1 MVQET
6 ARINF
11 EATNLDAIEGKIKA
25 IGGAI
30 NVLGGSIELA
40 VGALG
45 LLEVDEK
52 TTKRF
57 QEAAAS
63 AISFADGAKRV
74 FEGYK
79 ELREAA
85 DLFRKAQQATTAA
98 TTANTVATAANNAV
112 QASSIGVLGKARAAW
127 AAFTAVL
134 ARNPITAIAVA
145 LAAVIATIITYTSS
159 TDDATEATEALNK
172 ANEDLLK
179 SFENRTNREKRYTS
193 VRLSELKAAGATE
206 KQLLQQQIKDAE
218 EAYKKAIAE
227 SIIFAKQAGIT
238 VTGAGGK
245 AIPGVGGMG
254 SKGVK
259 ITGGTPQA
267 QADYKKLV
275 DIANE
280 AAAAVK
286 LARNELIIFDKEAAK
301 ERQQRAL
308 AQANEILKVQESSI
322 RNTQLLALEGYDRD
336 LQDLKNSTND
346 KLAVV
351 KGNAKAELAVN
362 NEYNALKAKLD
373 KKYRDDTAK
382 QLRDIALM
390 GMDSQTKELEE
401 LDDFFETKFE
411 LFKDNEEV
419 TNQLLALLRKKRL
432 EIIDKYNKEEEAKN
446 KEAQDKALENLQKFR
461 DETIQQIIDSETRSY
476 FLRLKLL
483 EKFFDTQMK
492 AYAKDSKEYKDLQK
506 QKEEALKGFTEKGT
520 KLNEFFSSKSAQQIA
535 GVLSALNSITSG
547 MLAMAQQNSDDRLN
561 AIEADYNSRLQGL
574 TGTDE
579 QIAAQQQAIEEQKN
593 RALEAERKK
602 AFEDQKK
609 FKIADTITSGLSSAF
624 QAFGSAMTLGPILGP
639 IVGGAL
645 SAMILAQ
652 MANTVQSI
660 KNQQYV
666 GSGTAGGGGGIGTPG
681 QGPTMS
687 NFGGNYSGGAPMVGG
702 GSNPAIS
709 GGGTAMSAPPPQSP
723 NTPIRAYV
731 VANDVSNGL
740 EAEQSINNRRRI

>member
-1 MVQET
+1 MAVNENV
-6 ARINF
+6 RINF

-30 NVLGGSIELA
+30 NILGGSIELA

-112 QASSIGVLGKARAAW
+112 QASSVGVLGKARAAW
-127 AAFTAVL
+127 AALTAVL

-145 LAAVIATIITYTSS
+145 LAAVIATIIAYTSS
-159 TDDATEATEALNK
+159 TDDAAEATEALNK
-172 ANEDLLK
+172 ANEKLLK
-179 SFENRTNREKRYTS
+179 SFEDRADREKTFNS
-193 VRLSELKAAGATE
+193 VRLAQMKAAGATE
-206 KQLLQQQIKDAE
+206 KQLLQQQLKDAE
-218 EAYKKAIAE
+218 EAYTTATNNRKK
-227 SIIFAKQAGIT
+227 FQQQAGIT
-238 VTGAGGK
+238 VTMRGTQATF
-245 AIPGVGGMG
+245 
-254 SKGVK
+254 
-259 ITGGTPQA
+259 TGPSQADIDQLKKLYAAANDAAADYRIA
-267 QADYKKLV
+267 QA
-275 DIANE
+275 
-280 AAAAVK
+280 
-286 LARNELIIFDKEAAK
+286 ELDDFNRSTAK
-301 ERQQRAL
+301 ERQEKAQ
-308 AQANEILKVQESSI
+308 AQANEILKIQENAI

-336 LQDLKNSTND
+336 LQDLKNSTKD

-411 LFKDNEEV
+411 LFKGNEEV

-432 EIIDKYNKEEEAKN
+432 EIIDKYNKEEEAKD

-461 DETIQQIIDSETRSY
+461 DETIQQIIDSESRSY
-476 FLRLKLL
+476 LLRLKLL
-483 EKFFDTQMK
+483 EKFFDNQMK

-535 GVLSALNSITSG
+535 GVLGALNNITSG
-547 MLAMAQQNSDDRLN
+547 ALRIAEQNSEDRLN
-561 AIEADYNSRLQGL
+561 AIEVEYNKKLQNVV
-574 TGTDE
+574 GTE
-579 QIAAQQQAIEEQKN
+579 QEIAIQTEQLEYEKN
-593 RALEAERKK
+593 VAMEAERKR
-602 AFEDQKK
+602 AFEAQKK
-609 FKIADTITSGLSSAF
+609 FKIADTITSGLSAAF
-624 QAFGSAMTLGPILGP
+624 QAFGGAMSLGPILGP

-645 SAMILAQ
+645 SLMILGM
-652 MANTVQSI
+652 MANTVASI
-660 KNQQYV
+660 KKQQYV
-666 GSGTAGGGGGIGTPG
+666 GSTPTPPSRGGGGGATGGIATSLMGGQFNQPIPNPNDPG
-681 QGPTMS
+681 NNQ
-687 NFGGNYSGGAPMVGG
+687 FGNNTNNPMN
-702 GSNPAIS
+702 S
-709 GGGTAMSAPPPQSP
+709 PQMGM
-723 NTPIRAYV
+723 NNEPIRAYV
-731 VANDVSNGL
+731 VSSDVQNGL
-740 EAEQSINNRRRI
+740 QAEQQLQNRRRL

>member
-1 MVQET
+1 MAVNENV
-6 ARINF
+6 RINF

-112 QASSIGVLGKARAAW
+112 QASSVSVLGKARAAW
-127 AAFTAVL
+127 AALTAVL

-145 LAAVIATIITYTSS
+145 LAAVIATIIAYTSS
-159 TDDATEATEALNK
+159 TDDAAEATEALNK
-172 ANEDLLK
+172 ANEKLLK
-179 SFENRTNREKRYTS
+179 SFEDRADREKTFNN
-193 VRLSELKAAGATE
+193 VRLAQMKAAGASE
-206 KQLLQQQIKDAE
+206 KQILQQQLKDAE
-218 EAYKKAIAE
+218 QAYTAATNNRKK
-227 SIIFAKQAGIT
+227 FQKQAGIT
-238 VTGAGGK
+238 VT
-245 AIPGVGGMG
+245 MR
-254 SKGVK
+254 
-259 ITGGTPQA
+259 GTQATFIGPSQADIDQLKKLYASANDAAADYRIA
-267 QADYKKLV
+267 QA
-275 DIANE
+275 
-280 AAAAVK
+280 
-286 LARNELIIFDKEAAK
+286 ELDDFNNATAK
-301 ERQQRAL
+301 ERREKSQ
-308 AQANEILKVQESSI
+308 AQANEILKVQESAI

-351 KGNAKAELAVN
+351 KGNDKAEFAVKQ
-362 NEYNALKAKLD
+362 EYYALKAKLD

-390 GMDSQTKELEE
+390 GMDSETKELEQ

-411 LFKDNEEV
+411 LFKGNEEV
-419 TNQLLALLRKKRL
+419 TNQLLALLRKQRL

-446 KEAQDKALENLQKFR
+446 KEARDKELENQQLFR
-461 DETIQQIIDSETRSY
+461 DETLQNLLDSESRSY

-492 AYAKDSKEYKDLQK
+492 AYDKDSKEYKDLQK
-506 QKEEALKGFTEKGT
+506 QKEDALKGFTEKGT
-520 KLNEFFSSKSAQQIA
+520 KLNEFFNSKSAEQIG
-535 GVLSALNSITSG
+535 GVLSSLNSITSG

-574 TGTDE
+574 VGTDE
-579 QIAAQQQAIEEQKN
+579 EIAAQQEAIEAQKN
-593 RALEAERKK
+593 RALEAERKQ

-609 FKIADTITSGLSSAF
+609 FKIADTITSGLSAAF
-624 QAFGSAMTLGPILGP
+624 QAFGSAMVLGPILGP

-645 SAMILAQ
+645 SAMILAG

-666 GSGTAGGGGGIGTPG
+666 GSGTAGGGGIGTPG
-681 QGPTMS
+681 QGIAIS
-687 NFGGNYSGGAPMVGG
+687 NVGGNFSGAAPMVGG
-702 GSNPAIS
+702 QSNPAVS
-709 GGGTAMSAPPPQSP
+709 GGGTAMSAPSPQTPSA
-723 NTPIRAYV
+723 PIRAYV